1 MIAEPPPDVWQ
12 YLTIIFLLICSMF
25 FSSGETAFISCN
37 ILKLKYLSKKSHR
50 ARRVLEII
58 KDKNKFLITSLIGNS
73 IVNIMIGALITS
85 ITLKY
90 SNKNVTSIAA
100 GVATI
105 LVLIFGEI
113 LPKSVA
119 LVFPHSIALTYS
131 ALTKFLMLFLKP
143 ISTIFLYFTSF
154 VLYICGIKIEAKN
167 YLVSEEDLKSFF
179 EDSTSSGLLTNDE
192 KFIMDRILKYDDVF
206 VKDVMIPRTKIV
218 ALDIK
223 TTISDALKSSKS
235 TSISRFPVYIDNI
248 YNIIGILYIKDFIFS
263 EEYAQYTKIQS
274 KKEEA
279 IPHLK
284 IDGFLRSPC
293 FIFANTH
300 PSHARQILKKA
311 EQNLAIIIDEYG
323 GTLGLITIEN
333 LNEKIFGNIIDEY
346 DAKENANDSFYQKRE
361 DGILLKG
368 DALLS
373 LVNEEF
379 NLKLHSKNHRSIA
392 GLIMEAAGNVPQEN
406 FFIEEDGN
414 IFIVNKM
421 NGTKI
426 EYVLM
431 KEKDK

>member
-1 MIAEPPPDVWQ
+1 MLAEPPPDVWQ

-25 FSSGETAFISCN
+25 FSSGETAFLACN

-58 KDKNKFLITSLIGNS
+58 KDKNKFLITNLIGNS
-73 IVNIMIGALITS
+73 IVNIIIGTLITS
-85 ITLKY
+85 LTLRY

-113 LPKSVA
+113 LPKSIA
-119 LVFPHSIALTYS
+119 LVFPHPIALSYS
-131 ALTKFLMLFLKP
+131 LFTKFLMVLLKP

-154 VLYICGIKIEAKN
+154 VLYICGIKIETKN
-167 YLVSEEDLKSFF
+167 YLVSEDDLKTFF
-179 EDSTSSGLLTNDE
+179 EYSTSSGLLTNDE

-206 VKDVMIPRTKIV
+206 IKDVMIPRTKIV
-218 ALDIK
+218 ALNINSS
-223 TTISDALKSSKS
+223 IEDALQSSKK
-235 TSISRFPVYIDNI
+235 TSISRFPIYADNI
-248 YNIIGILYIKDFIFS
+248 DNIIGILYIKDFIFS
-263 EEYAQYTKIQS
+263 EEYSEYIKIQN
-274 KKEEA
+274 KKEKSSSS
-279 IPHLK
+279 PK
-284 IDGFLRSPC
+284 IDSFLRAPC

-323 GTLGLITIEN
+323 GTLGLITIED

-346 DAKENANDSFYQKRE
+346 DAKENASDSFYQKTE
-361 DGILLKG
+361 DGILLRG

-373 LVNEEF
+373 LINDEF
-379 NLKLHSKNHRSIA
+379 DLKLNSKNHRSIA
-392 GLIMEAAGNVPQEN
+392 GLIMESSGDVPKEN

-431 KEKDK
+431 KEKDR